1 MNRKIKKIVNRRDF
15 VRMTTLTGAGI
26 SLLPLLGSSL
36 LGSSLANEKPK
47 NQQSSTGKRIG
58 IIGLD
63 TSHSEVFTKMI
74 NTGDG
79 FDGYKV
85 VAAYPHGSPD
95 IASAVEMKP
104 KITEAVKALGVEI
117 VDSIDTLL
125 EKVDFILL
133 ETNDGRPHLEQA
145 LPVLRAGK
153 RMFIDKPIAHDFAD
167 AKKIFDASK
176 KYGTPIFSSSALRY
190 EKGIVSASSGT
201 YGEVLG
207 ADVYTP
213 AALDPN
219 HIDFAWYG
227 IHGVEMLFALLG
239 TGCEKVFRA
248 HTADTDLITGVW
260 KDGKIGSVRGIRKG
274 AANIAGTAF
283 CENKIVPVGPFT
295 TYQPLVRQIIDFFN
309 TGIVPVSNVETLE
322 MFRFMEAA
330 DKSKKS
336 GKYVNLY

>member
-1 MNRKIKKIVNRRDF
+1 MNNKHIFTRRNF
-15 VRMTTLTGAGI
+15 VRMTALTGAGM
-26 SLLPLLGSSL
+26 SLSPLLGSSIINTSV
-36 LGSSLANEKPK
+36 SSKKFKKQPN
-47 NQQSSTGKRIG
+47 TVGKRIG

-74 NTGDG
+74 NTGEE

-85 VAAYPHGSPD
+85 VCAYPHGSPD
-95 IASAVEMKP
+95 IPSALQMKP
-104 KITEAVKALGVEI
+104 NIIEAVKAMGVEI
-117 VDSIDTLL
+117 VDSIDELL
-125 EKVDFILL
+125 EKVDFVLL

-145 LPVLRAGK
+145 IPVLRAGK
-153 RMFIDKPIAHDFAD
+153 RMFIDKPIAHNFAD
-167 AKKIFDASK
+167 AKKIFEASK
-176 KYGTPIFSSSALRY
+176 KYNTPIFSSSALRY
-190 EKGIVSASSGT
+190 EAGVVSAASGV
-201 YGEVLG
+201 YGKVLG

-227 IHGVEMLFALLG
+227 IHGVEMLFTLLG
-239 TGCEKVFRA
+239 TGCEKVVRT
-248 HTADTDLITGVW
+248 HTADTDFITGVW
-260 KDGKIGSVRGIRKG
+260 KDGRIGSVRGIRKG

-295 TYQPLVRQIIDFFN
+295 TYQPLVRQIINFFN
-309 TGIVPVSNVETLE
+309 TGIAPISEVETLE

-336 GKYVNLY
+336 EKFVNLY